1 MSAKPASKFTFDKVF
16 TGTAG
21 LSAEAAAARPKT
33 YSSGEVD
40 AMCVAARSEGTQ
52 TAEARAASDL
62 ATAAERAATCVV
74 EALHFAEAQVD
85 VIRAE
90 AAQLALAFA
99 RKLAHAALAELPVAE
114 VESVLRE
121 AMHQAIG
128 EPKIALKADAR
139 VIDELRAR
147 IEAIAHEEGF
157 EGRVHLSADPTQHA
171 ADCRIEWRGGG
182 AERHLEAIDEQLSA
196 LVARR
201 FSHITPS
208 SGV

>member
-1 MSAKPASKFTFDKVF
+1 MSTKPASKFTFDRVF
-16 TGTAG
+16 SDTTGR
-21 LSAEAAAARPKT
+21 SAESAAARPKS

-40 AMCVAARSEGTQ
+40 AMCSVARSEGSQ

-62 ATAAERAATCVV
+62 AVAAERAATCVV

-99 RKLAHAALAELPVAE
+99 RKLAHAALAEIPLAE
-114 VESVLRE
+114 VESALRE

-128 EPKIALKADAR
+128 EPKLTLKADAR
-139 VIDELRAR
+139 VVDDLRTR
-147 IEAIAHEEGF
+147 IETIAHEEGF
-157 EGRVHLSADPTQHA
+157 EGRVHVSADPTQHA

-182 AERHLEAIDEQLSA
+182 AERHLEAIEEQLSA
-196 LVARR
+196 LIARR